1 MRNNLPVTGKQVVLP
16 IKANILST
24 TNTHSHITYVN
35 PDFIQISG
43 FTESELI
50 GQPHNIVRHPDM
62 PPLAFEHMWS
72 TLKRGNSWMGL
83 VKNRC
88 KNGDHY
94 WVSAYVTPIRK
105 NGEIVEYQS
114 VRTRAEPAM
123 VLKAEQLYK
132 KISRSKLSELKRF
145 SLSITQKLMLAVG
158 ACIAVPLVMLSV
170 FNAMSAALAVTL
182 FLLVCASSAVAMYV
196 MLMPLQK
203 LAQVATGIADNPLS
217 QVLYT
222 SRHDEIGR
230 IDFALKMC
238 QAETGSVIGRIGDG
252 ANRLNRFAGNLLQE
266 IDTSNEL
273 TGEQQTSTEHIATA
287 VNQMV
292 ASIQEVARS
301 AQSAATAAEQADKE
315 TSDGQRLVAQT
326 SESMAELEGA
336 IRQATDVINELEARS
351 IEISRVLDVIR
362 GIAEQT
368 NLLALNAAIEA
379 ARAGEQGRGFAVVA
393 DEVRSLAARTRESTT
408 DIREM
413 ISSLQQSANSAVSVM
428 ERSSAQALHSVNHA
442 REASIALIGIGQRV
456 NEITD
461 MNLQIAGAVE
471 EQSMVSESINQSIT
485 SIQDC
490 SYKNV
495 STGKSNRVSAESV
508 AKLSHAMNELAEQ
521 FWARRS

>member
-1 MRNNLPVTGKQVVLP
+1 MRNNLPVTGNEVVLP
-16 IKANILST
+16 VKANILST

-35 PDFIQISG
+35 SDFIQISG
-43 FTESELI
+43 FTEPELI

-123 VLKAEQLYK
+123 VLKAEQ
-132 KISRSKLSELKRF
+132 
-145 SLSITQKLMLAVG
+145 
-158 ACIAVPLVMLSV
+158 
-170 FNAMSAALAVTL
+170 
-182 FLLVCASSAVAMYV
+182 
-196 MLMPLQK
+196 
-203 LAQVATGIADNPLS
+203 
-217 QVLYT
+217 
-222 SRHDEIGR
+222 
-230 IDFALKMC
+230 
-238 QAETGSVIGRIGDG
+238 
-252 ANRLNRFAGNLLQE
+252 
-266 IDTSNEL
+266 
-273 TGEQQTSTEHIATA
+273 
-287 VNQMV
+287 
-292 ASIQEVARS
+292 
-301 AQSAATAAEQADKE
+301 ADKE

-336 IRQATDVINELEARS
+336 IRQATDVINELETRS

-428 ERSSAQALHSVNHA
+428 ERSSSQALHSVNHA
-442 REASIALIGIGQRV
+442 REASIALVGIGQRV